1 MPFEN
6 QNLNNHNYNYIR
18 NLRYLRSKNMKN
30 AIYIML
36 AISISGFPLLAFSD
50 DTEIHL
56 GNSFSDLEPNVI
68 FIMDTS
74 GSMGWETDSTNT
86 PPVGEESRLDI
97 VKRIA
102 IETIEKTKNI
112 NISLMS
118 FNSSGQGATLDLPLT
133 PIGDAAQDFKQ
144 IMGNYTAIG
153 GTPITESLDEALRYF
168 RGDTVKYGESGVAS
182 AMNSARTQ
190 YKNPIKNQCQ
200 KNHVILFSDGEPVGD
215 IESNSDILD
224 KINASSD
231 PRKSDLDSLD
241 ADQKC
246 SGDGVKTN
254 QLAYANSYLG
264 DPFISGGGIVYTYA
278 YSNDGKYYYYYE
290 VYDKSGVCAEEIA
303 LLAQIEDFSP
313 DSPVFQNVTI
323 HTVGGFVGGEAREK
337 LKSIAKFGSPLGEDS
352 TKIVNEITV
361 PSTYY
366 AADSAESLASE
377 LEILFNKISDEGS
390 TFTAPS
396 VSVNAF
402 NSLELSDELYY
413 AVFKPSKQTDWAG
426 NLKRYRLDLSDTG
439 ATIVG
444 QNQLPAID
452 DETGFFKEAAVS
464 YWSDASLPADG
475 LEVTQGGMAQHL
487 TLPRN
492 IKTTKDGKLI
502 DFSSSN
508 FTDSE
513 LDIVGKSADHK
524 LLLLDWAQGIDV
536 DAGLDVNGEPIP
548 RLSIEDPLH
557 SEPTI
562 ITYSSSINQ
571 STGEKTQDRTLF
583 LGTNSGYLHAFDVSE
598 QNPKEFFAFIPKEL
612 VHNLDKYYSGGS
624 FYDNKAYGIDG
635 PLTHWHD
642 DTNDNSQV
650 DGSEKVYL
658 YITLRRGGQ
667 SFYALDVTN
676 RTAPELL
683 WEKHGNYPADFP
695 NKPAVSSGYDKLG
708 QTWARL
714 EPATITLNGVQTAV
728 LFTAGGYDP
737 SEDGITSDGPSSR
750 SQHDLGTTV
759 YMIDALTGKVLWDAS
774 INSASSEMT
783 SSFAGNVAPVD
794 STGDGQANII
804 FAADTGGRV
813 WRFDINSSAIDATD
827 FATTHLLADISTGTG
842 AGNRRF
848 FNEVDVVYREKEKDI
863 LLSIGSG
870 YRAHP
875 LSLVVTD
882 YHFIVRTPV
891 EKPTSN
897 HLITLSDLTD
907 WGIDSAYGWKV
918 PLTLPGEKVLSRS
931 STTSGAILF
940 TTFAPKSS
948 NAADL
953 CSSDPGIATLYIL
966 NNKIV
971 RHVSLVQGGIPTVP
985 VIVRNKNAN
994 NAGSTA
1000 SSRSILIGT
1009 EVINLSKGGDGE
1021 EDESLGHGYDN
1032 MSKDYWLEKK

>member
-1 MPFEN
+1 MLFEN
-6 QNLNNHNYNYIR
+6 QNLNNYNYIR
-18 NLRYLRSKNMKN
+18 DLRDLRSENMKN
-30 AIYIML
+30 ATYIML

-118 FNSSGQGATLDLPLT
+118 FNGSGQGATLDLPLT
-133 PIGDAAQDFKQ
+133 PTEDAAEDFKQ
-144 IMGNYTAIG
+144 IMGNYTAYG

-168 RGDTVKYGESGVAS
+168 RGDTVKYGASGVAS
-182 AMNSARTQ
+182 AMNSSGTEYIR
-190 YKNPIKNQCQ
+190 PIKNQCQ
-200 KNHVILFSDGEPVGD
+200 KNHVILFSDGEPTGD
-215 IESNSDILD
+215 IDSNNDILNR
-224 KINASSD
+224 INASND

-241 ADQKC
+241 ANQKC
-246 SGDGVKTN
+246 SGNGKTN
-254 QLAYANSYLG
+254 
-264 DPFISGGGIVYTYA
+264 YA
-278 YSNDGKYYYYYE
+278 YSYYYINNGNPFTQNGTSYTYSFFQSGRYYYSY
-290 VYDKSGVCAEEIA
+290 YDKSGICAEEIA

-313 DSPVFQNVTI
+313 NSPVTQNVTI
-323 HTVGGFVGGEAREK
+323 HTVGGFVGGEAQEK
-337 LKSIAKFGSPLGEDS
+337 LKSIARFGSPQGEGS
-352 TKIVNEITV
+352 TKIVNGLTV

-366 AADSAESLASE
+366 AADSAESLAAE
-377 LEILFNKISDEGS
+377 LEKLFNKISDDGS
-390 TFTAPS
+390 IFTAPS

-444 QNQLPAID
+444 QNQQPAID
-452 DETGFFKEAAVS
+452 DETGFFNTEAVS
-464 YWSDASLPADG
+464 YWSDTSLPADG

-487 TLPRN
+487 TLPRT

-524 LLLLDWAQGIDV
+524 QRLLDWAQGIDV

-598 QNPKEFFAFIPKEL
+598 QSPKEFFAFIPKEL
-612 VHNLDKYYSGGS
+612 VQNLDKYFSGGS
-624 FYDNKAYGIDG
+624 FYDNKTYGIDG
-635 PLTHWHD
+635 PLTHWHE
-642 DTNDNSQV
+642 DTNDNGQV
-650 DGSEKVYL
+650 DGSEKVYF

-667 SFYALDVTN
+667 SFYALDVTD

-683 WEKHGNYPADFP
+683 WEKHGNYPANFP

-714 EPATITLNGVQTAV
+714 EPATVTLKGVQTAV

-750 SQHDLGTTV
+750 SEHALGTTV

-774 INSASSEMT
+774 VNSASSQMT
-783 SSFAGNVAPVD
+783 SSFAGNVSPVD

-813 WRFDINSSAIDATD
+813 WRFDINSSAIDETD
-827 FATTHLLADISTGTG
+827 FATTHLLADISSGTG

-882 YHFIVRTPV
+882 YHFIIRTPV
-891 EKPTSN
+891 VKPSSN

-907 WGIDSAYGWKV
+907 WGVDSAYGWKV

-953 CSSDPGIATLYIL
+953 CSSDPGVATLYIL

-971 RHVSLVQGGIPTVP
+971 HHVSLVQGGIPTMP

-1021 EDESLGHGYDN
+1021 EDESLGDGYDN
-1032 MSKDYWLEKK
+1032 ISKDYWLEKE

>member
-1 MPFEN
+1 
-6 QNLNNHNYNYIR
+6 
-18 NLRYLRSKNMKN
+18 MKN
-30 AIYIML
+30 VIYIIL
-36 AISISGFPLLAFSD
+36 AISVSGFPLLAFSD

-74 GSMGWETDSTNT
+74 GSMGWEADSTNI
-86 PPVGEESRLDI
+86 PPFGEESRLDI

-118 FNSSGQGATLDLPLT
+118 FNSSGQGASLDLPLT
-133 PIGDAAQDFKQ
+133 PVEDAGPSFKQ
-144 IMGNYTAIG
+144 IMGDYIASG

-168 RGDTVKYGESGVAS
+168 RGDTVKYGAYSGLTSIINLDGAL
-182 AMNSARTQ
+182 NLERTQ

-200 KNHVILFSDGEPVGD
+200 KNHVILFSDGEPTED
-215 IESNSDILD
+215 IDSNSDILN
-224 KINASSD
+224 KINASND

-246 SGDGVKTN
+246 SGDGIKT
-254 QLAYANSYLG
+254 QRLAYANSYLG
-264 DPFISGGGIVYTYA
+264 NPFISGGGIIYTYA
-278 YSNDGKYYYYYE
+278 YLNDGLYYYYYE

-313 DSPVFQNVTI
+313 NSPVSQNVTI
-323 HTVGGFVGGEAREK
+323 HTVGGFVGGEAQEK
-337 LKSIAKFGSPLGEDS
+337 LKSIAKFGSPQGEDS
-352 TKIVNEITV
+352 TKEVNEVMV

-366 AADSAESLASE
+366 AADSAESLADE
-377 LEILFNKISDEGS
+377 LEKLFNNISDDGS
-390 TFTAPS
+390 IFTAPS

-413 AVFKPSKQTDWAG
+413 AVFKPSKQADWAG

-444 QNQLPAID
+444 QNQQPAIND
-452 DETGFFKEAAVS
+452 QTGFFKEKAVS
-464 YWSDASLPADG
+464 YWSDTSLPADG

-508 FTDSE
+508 FSDAE
-513 LDIVGKSADHK
+513 LDIVGKSVDHK
-524 LLLLDWAQGIDV
+524 QRLLDWAQGIDV
-536 DAGLDVNGEPIP
+536 DAGLDANGELTP

-571 STGEKTQDRTLF
+571 STGDKTQDRTLF

-598 QNPKEFFAFIPKEL
+598 QSPKEFFAFIPKEL
-612 VHNLDKYYSGGS
+612 VQNLDKYYSGGS
-624 FYDNKAYGIDG
+624 FYDNKTYGIDG
-635 PLTHWHD
+635 PLTHWHE
-642 DTNDNSQV
+642 DTNDNGQV

-667 SFYALDVTN
+667 SFYALDVTD

-695 NKPAVSSGYDKLG
+695 NKPAVSPGYDKLG
-708 QTWARL
+708 QTWGRL

-750 SQHDLGTTV
+750 SKHDLGTTV
-759 YMIDALTGKVLWDAS
+759 YMIDALTGIILWDAS
-774 INSASSEMT
+774 INSTSSEMT
-783 SSFAGNVAPVD
+783 SSFAGSVSPVD

-827 FATTHLLADISTGTG
+827 FATTHLLADISSGTG

-891 EKPTSN
+891 VKPTSS

-918 PLTLPGEKVLSRS
+918 PLTYPGEKVLSRS

-971 RHVSLVQGGIPTVP
+971 RPVSLVQGGIPTMP

-1009 EVINLSKGGDGE
+1009 EVINLSKGGGGKP
-1021 EDESLGHGYDN
+1021 DESLGNGYDN
-1032 MSKDYWLEKK
+1032 ISKDYWLEKK